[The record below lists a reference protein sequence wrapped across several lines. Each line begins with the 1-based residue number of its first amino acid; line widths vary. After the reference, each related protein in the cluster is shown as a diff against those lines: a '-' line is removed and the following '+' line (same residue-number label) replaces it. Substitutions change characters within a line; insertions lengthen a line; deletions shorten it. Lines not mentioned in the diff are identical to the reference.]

1 MNAANKY
8 KDVNQGLYRLKDYRS
23 ISSLRCR
30 SLKSISQVIQSATIV
45 IAYLIKY
52 KGMGFSQAL
61 KFLKTKRA
69 QVCPNL
75 GFQLQLKNY
84 QALNNYSQN
93 VLRRKS
99 LRKSENLPGIAKPAS
114 FNITAYNKVFWP
126 EIQANRRSNQS
137 ISTKNKNILT
147 K

>member
-1 MNAANKY
+1 M
-8 KDVNQGLYRLKDYRS
+8 R
-23 ISSLRCR
+23 
-30 SLKSISQVIQSATIV
+30 
-45 IAYLIKY
+45 
-52 KGMGFSQAL
+52 FSQAL
-61 KFLKTKRA
+61 KLLKTKRA

-114 FNITAYNKVFWP
+114 FNITAYNKVFQP
-126 EIQANRRSNQS
+126 EIQANRRSN
-137 ISTKNKNILT
+137 
-147 K
+147 